1 MASVMFNKKPL
12 TPDVVIDETWFLD
25 PVACE
30 ELNVIVLSWRWVI
43 KSITGKCSALQVILG
58 KESELVEKI
67 AEISCFIVCQKSMK
81 KNAGMPSG
89 CFSQGTQLSQVIR
102 LKTEECNVCNY
113 FERHNIE
120 ITPTRKKCNY

>member
-1 MASVMFNKKPL
+1 MALSNN
-12 TPDVVIDETWFLD
+12 TEFL
-25 PVACE
+25 CT
-30 ELNVIVLSWRWVI
+30 LSICRRWVI
-43 KSITGKCSALQVILG
+43 KSITGKCSALQVVLG

-89 CFSQGTQLSQVIR
+89 CFSQGTQLSQAIR
-102 LKTEECNVCNY
+102 LKTEECNVCNS